1 MEVAPLSHIKQE
13 LKHQSPARLI
23 ELCLH
28 MAKFSKDNKEMLNY
42 LLFETGNEEQYRQDI
57 KQEITEMF
65 EYVDHY
71 SVYFAKKTLRKILRF
86 LKKHMAYTISKRTEV
101 ELQIHFCLEMRELP
115 DQLLSHPVVF
125 NIVKIQSRKASN
137 MVAKM
142 DEDIQFDYKADMEKI
157 EIAD

>member
-71 SVYFAKKTLRKILRF
+71 SVYFAKKTLRKNTSVF
-86 LKKHMAYTISKRTEV
+86 KKAHG
-101 ELQIHFCLEMRELP
+101 LHHFQTHRGGAADTLLPGNAGTSGSIIVSSCCL
-115 DQLLSHPVVF
+115 
-125 NIVKIQSRKASN
+125 
-137 MVAKM
+137 
-142 DEDIQFDYKADMEKI
+142 
-157 EIAD
+157 